1 MVGSLHAWQDTSRRP
16 RRDSR
21 QGGRTGEDGPISFA
35 EFVVG
40 GQVFMGYNGGS
51 YFTFSEGF
59 SLYVDCEDQAEVD
72 EYWDKRIKAGA
83 MPTACGWIKDPF
95 GLSWQIVPR
104 RFMELIR
111 DENPKTLKAVM
122 DAMMTMV
129 KLDVA
134 AFERAYDEAQ
144 QCAGPRLQLVAITA
158 RQLHAAHDAARQR
171 RCRTSVDRR
180 TRRSGDEEP
189 RLTKAHYR
197 KDSAAVYSSLRN
209 PWCEAATEVDARAE
223 KGGHP

>member
-1 MVGSLHAWQDTSRRP
+1 MAFYTATFPNSEIRNV
-16 RRDSR
+16 
-21 QGGRTGEDGPISFA
+21 GRTGEGGPINSA

-72 EYWDKRIKAGA
+72 EYWDKLVKAGA
-83 MPTACGWIKDPF
+83 TPTACGWIKDPF

-111 DENPKTLKAVM
+111 DENPKKVKAVM

-134 AFERAYDEAQ
+134 ALERAYNEA
-144 QCAGPRLQLVAITA
+144 
-158 RQLHAAHDAARQR
+158 
-171 RCRTSVDRR
+171 
-180 TRRSGDEEP
+180 
-189 RLTKAHYR
+189 
-197 KDSAAVYSSLRN
+197 
-209 PWCEAATEVDARAE
+209 
-223 KGGHP
+223 